1 MSPSHEPVR
10 LLRRPAVEAL
20 IGVKRSALYRMMS
33 EERFPRPVPLGDG
46 KNPPV
51 AWIES
56 EVHSWIE
63 QRIDRRERQASSRD
77 G

>member
-1 MSPSHEPVR
+1 MSSDREPIR

-33 EERFPRPVPLGDG
+33 ENRFPHPIPLADG

-56 EVHSWIE
+56 EVRSWIE
-63 QRIDRRERQASSRD
+63 HRIAKREHSS
-77 G
+77 